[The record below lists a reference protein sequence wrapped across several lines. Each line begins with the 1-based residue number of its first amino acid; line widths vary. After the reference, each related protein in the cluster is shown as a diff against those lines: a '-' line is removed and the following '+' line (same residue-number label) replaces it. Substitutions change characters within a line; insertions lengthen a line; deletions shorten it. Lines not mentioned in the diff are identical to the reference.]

1 MDAYISSM
9 EGNGAPGRFRTRRRD
24 GPFEEGIAIVRLVQA
39 LLLCLALEASGAA
52 GDGGFLIPTAM
63 TVYSWPLRLGGRVG
77 LNWMEP
83 VEGTRLLYSGKSVS
97 LEAARDGMRL
107 GFGGKYQAI
116 EFLPLMGAG
125 LAVSGMYVW
134 SGEDAAYLGLEANL
148 SVLIVSL
155 CAGAYRRVSGD
166 AHDELILSVGVG
178 GGLP

>member
-1 MDAYISSM
+1 M
-9 EGNGAPGRFRTRRRD
+9 EGDGAPGRFRTRRRD

-125 LAVSGMYVW
+125 LAVSGMYIW
-134 SGEDAAYLGLEANL
+134 SGEDAAYLGLEANV
-148 SVLIVSL
+148 SVLVASL
-155 CAGAYRRVSGD
+155 YAGAYKRVSGD
-166 AHDELILSVGVG
+166 THDDLIISVGAG
-178 GGLP
+178 CGFP

>member
-1 MDAYISSM
+1 
-9 EGNGAPGRFRTRRRD
+9 
-24 GPFEEGIAIVRLVQA
+24 VRLPRV
-39 LLLCLALEASGAA
+39 LLLCLALEASGSA
-52 GDGGFLIPTAM
+52 GDGGFLFPTAL

-77 LNWMEP
+77 LNRMEP
-83 VEGTRLLYSGKSVS
+83 VEGSRLLYSAKSVS

-107 GFGGKYQAI
+107 GLGGRYQTM

-155 CAGAYRRVSGD
+155 CAGAYRRLSGD

>member
-1 MDAYISSM
+1 M

-155 CAGAYRRVSGD
+155 CAGAYRRLSGD